1 VPPLLTRRRVG
12 FFLFLLFSG
21 FYLSHHSVQ
30 AGDEW
35 LPIDPAELKMTSEA
49 KASGAPAIY
58 LYRQVDRD
66 DNGRATS
73 EHNYDRIKILT
84 EEGRS
89 YANIEIPFSKQRYNV
104 SRIRART
111 IHPDGTIIEFD
122 GKVFD
127 NPIVKSKSLKY
138 IAKTFTMPAVTV
150 GSIVE
155 YQFNYD
161 FEDNYI
167 FDSHWILSEEL
178 FTKHAKFSLKPFTR
192 QAWTVTWLS
201 PAGLPVGTVP
211 AKQDPDGVIRMV
223 TDNIPAFQI
232 EDFMPPEDE
241 LKLRVDFVY
250 HESTPEMNPEKYWAN
265 FGKKENGKV
274 ESFIDKRK
282 AMEEALAQIVS
293 PGDSVE
299 TKLRKIYART
309 QQLRNLSYEVRKTA
323 EEDKRDKLK
332 PASNVEELWKK
343 GYGNARDI
351 TWLFLAL
358 ARAAGV
364 EAYPCWVSNRA
375 EFFFQKQRLNSSEL
389 NSNVV
394 LVKLNGN
401 DLYLDPGSAS
411 TPFGLLP
418 WQETGVSGMKLD
430 RDGGKWIQTTLPS
443 SGDSQIMRE
452 ADFKLTEEG
461 GLVGTLKITY
471 TGLMALTHRSEQ
483 RNQDATSRKAY
494 LEDLVKE
501 TVPAGIEV
509 EMTKEPDWV
518 GSETPLVA
526 EFTVK
531 VPGWVSGGGRKA
543 LFPTGIFG
551 GPEKH
556 LFERSV
562 RVQPIYFRF
571 PYKKID
577 NIKVELPLGWKTS
590 SLLKPFDQDVK
601 AAEYK
606 LITEEKDGTLHIQR
620 EIRSDLLM
628 IPQNAYP
635 VLRSFFQIVRS
646 QDEQQIVLQPGG
658 ASASQ

>member
-1 VPPLLTRRRVG
+1 
-12 FFLFLLFSG
+12 
-21 FYLSHHSVQ
+21 
-30 AGDEW
+30 
-35 LPIDPAELKMTSEA
+35 M
-49 KASGAPAIY
+49 
-58 LYRQVDRD
+58 
-66 DNGRATS
+66 
-73 EHNYDRIKILT
+73 
-84 EEGRS
+84 
-89 YANIEIPFSKQRYNV
+89 
-104 SRIRART
+104 
-111 IHPDGTIIEFD
+111 
-122 GKVFD
+122 
-127 NPIVKSKSLKY
+127 
-138 IAKTFTMPAVTV
+138 
-150 GSIVE
+150 
-155 YQFNYD
+155 
-161 FEDNYI
+161 
-167 FDSHWILSEEL
+167 
-178 FTKHAKFSLKPFTR
+178 
-192 QAWTVTWLS
+192 
-201 PAGLPVGTVP
+201 
-211 AKQDPDGVIRMV
+211 
-223 TDNIPAFQI
+223 
-232 EDFMPPEDE
+232 
-241 LKLRVDFVY
+241 
-250 HESTPEMNPEKYWAN
+250 
-265 FGKKENGKV
+265 
-274 ESFIDKRK
+274 
-282 AMEEALAQIVS
+282 
-293 PGDSVE
+293 
-299 TKLRKIYART
+299 
-309 QQLRNLSYEVRKTA
+309 
-323 EEDKRDKLK
+323 
-332 PASNVEELWKK
+332 EELWKK
-343 GYGNARDI
+343 GYGNGRDI

-430 RDGGKWIQTTLPS
+430 KDGGKWIQTTLPS

-452 ADFKLTEEG
+452 ADLKLTEEG
-461 GLVGTLKITY
+461 DLVGTLKITY

-526 EFTVK
+526 EFSLK

-562 RVQPIYFRF
+562 RVQPVYFRF

-606 LITEEKDGTLHIQR
+606 LITEEKDGTLHIRR